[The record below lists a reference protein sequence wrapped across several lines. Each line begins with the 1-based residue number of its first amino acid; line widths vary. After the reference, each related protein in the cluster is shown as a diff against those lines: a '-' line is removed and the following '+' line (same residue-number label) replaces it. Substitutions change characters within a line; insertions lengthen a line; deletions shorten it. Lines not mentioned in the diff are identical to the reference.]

1 MGLSG
6 AFYLKFAPIF
16 PPIFLKMKKPLKNL
30 TAPYSEPSLFSATV
44 IINSNKE
51 RKDGNAPLSLL
62 LVYERKKKQIALKLY
77 WPPIFFDKKAQA
89 VLPRYKNDQEA
100 VDTNIIIGTIKA
112 RANEIIRSYR
122 LQLRVLTLEL
132 FVHEYNNFASRDCF
146 LFFATSKNNS
156 LYEKGINTYRTR
168 LRHQTALNCLGSF
181 MKGKQLLMRDFS
193 LELVRQLDA
202 WLRKSKR
209 YKYNTIMS
217 THKIIKTYIYYAL
230 KDGYYLDNP
239 YDNFPISF
247 RDADREALDRDE
259 LASLK
264 ALLNS
269 KVLNELENE
278 CLRKFLFSCYTGIR
292 ISDSALISSSQIKD
306 GVIKMKMK
314 KGERFGK
321 EIKVPLPK
329 YARDLIDG
337 RKGLLFRPY
346 ADKTVNEA
354 LKVIAAHAG
363 ITKNLSFH
371 VSRDTF
377 GTLFMEL
384 GGDIASLQE
393 LMGHSK
399 IQTTMIYVKMS
410 EQRKEKLM
418 MNFDKLD
425 E

>member
-1 MGLSG
+1 MR
-6 AFYLKFAPIF
+6 
-16 PPIFLKMKKPLKNL
+16 
-30 TAPYSEPSLFSATV
+30 E
-44 IINSNKE
+44 
-51 RKDGNAPLSLL
+51 
-62 LVYERKKKQIALKLY
+62 
-77 WPPIFFDKKAQA
+77 
-89 VLPRYKNDQEA
+89 
-100 VDTNIIIGTIKA
+100 
-112 RANEIIRSYR
+112 
-122 LQLRVLTLEL
+122 LTLDL

-168 LRHQTALNCLGSF
+168 LRHQTAINCLGDF
-181 MKGKQLLMRDFS
+181 VKGKQLLMKELN
-193 LELVRQLDA
+193 LEFIRQFDV
-202 WLRKSKR
+202 WLRKVK
-209 YKYNTIMS
+209 KYRHNTIVG
-217 THKIIKTYIYYAL
+217 THKVIKTYINYAL
-230 KDGYYLDNP
+230 KDGYFLD
-239 YDNFPISF
+239 YSYTNFATAF
-247 RDADREALDRDE
+247 REGDREALDRDE
-259 LASLK
+259 LATLK
-264 ALLNS
+264 TMLHSDLLND
-269 KVLNELENE
+269 LEKE

-292 ISDSALISSSQIKD
+292 ISDSDLLTSSMIKE
-306 GVIKMKMK
+306 GAIKMKMK

-321 EIKVPLPK
+321 EVKVPLPK
-329 YARDLIDG
+329 YARELIEG
-337 RKGLLFRPY
+337 RKGLIFHPY
-346 ADKTVNEA
+346 ADKTVNAA

-377 GTLFMEL
+377 GTLFIEL

>member
-1 MGLSG
+1 
-6 AFYLKFAPIF
+6 
-16 PPIFLKMKKPLKNL
+16 MKKALHPTISPIGYNTSF
-30 TAPYSEPSLFSATV
+30 TASIV
-44 IINSNKE
+44 IQDCKE
-51 RKDGNAPLSLL
+51 RADGQSPLYLQLL
-62 LVYERKKKQIALKLY
+62 CARRKKVICLNLY
-77 WPPIFFDKKAQA
+77 WPANFFDRRAQE
-89 VLPRYKNDQEA
+89 VLHRHKNDQEA
-100 VDTNIIIGTIKA
+100 IDLNIIIGTIKA
-112 RANEIIRSYR
+112 RANEIIRSFR
-122 LQLRVLTLEL
+122 LQLRELTLEL

-156 LYEKGINTYRTR
+156 LYEKGINSHRTK
-168 LRHQTALNCLGSF
+168 LRHQTAINCLNDF
-181 MKGKQLLMRDFS
+181 MKGKLLLMKDIN
-193 LELVRQLDA
+193 LEFIRQFDA
-202 WLRKSKR
+202 WLRRSKK
-209 YKYNTIMS
+209 YKHNTIVG
-217 THKIIKTYIYYAL
+217 THKVIKTYINYAL
-230 KDGYYLDNP
+230 KDGYILEAVYTH
-239 YDNFPISF
+239 FATAF
-247 RDADREALDRDE
+247 RDGDREALDKEE
-259 LASLK
+259 LTALK
-264 ALLNS
+264 TMLHSDLLND
-269 KVLNELENE
+269 LEKE

-292 ISDSALISSSQIKD
+292 ISDSDLLTSSMIKE
-306 GVIKMKMK
+306 GAIKMKMK

-321 EIKVPLPK
+321 EVKVPLPK
-329 YARDLIDG
+329 YARELIEG
-337 RKGLLFRPY
+337 RKGLIFHPY
-346 ADKTVNEA
+346 ADKTVNAA